1 MNPEKMA
8 LVQPASLQLFQKL
21 AESML
26 GSGAVREE
34 TEASGGDEIGCGGE
48 VETPGTSVWLG
59 RGGGT
64 SAVGEAGRWTGMG
77 SSLLCTKRQRG
88 MTAHLTALK

>member
-34 TEASGGDEIGCGGE
+34 TEATGGDEA
-48 VETPGTSVWLG
+48 VETPGTPVWSG
-59 RGGGT
+59 RGGNT
-64 SAVGEAGRWTGMG
+64 AAVGEAGRWTGLG
-77 SSLLCTKRQRG
+77 SSLLCTKQQKG
-88 MTAHLTALK
+88 MRAHLTALK